1 MGLIGAKLIFDAKAC
16 QSKGFRSRAL
26 NVELVAAGQ
35 IRQGE
40 AVQTVSVIVDG
51 DRQLQIFLNVLIRD
65 VVAVGFHGNDDPL
78 TVVVGRLGQVEDHFV
93 LAVGHAFHLC
103 QIGNMAVAV
112 GGLAEL
118 AKAQLALLGRG
129 LRGFGFFVAVVD
141 LQLDALGRELQ
152 RHIVKG
158 HHKGEAAGAVGRY
171 FQILGGAVFHIGDK
185 QLDVVAGQAHIV
197 VVLLCD
203 IIQGALLD
211 GMDDHRCAAANLGV
225 AVVIGAGGA
234 ADLIAVFRRGLA
246 AGRSGGIDGL
256 LDAVEDRQ
264 EFRVDPVLLRRF
276 VKQIRFKAA
285 LCLLLRGGCVVV
297 NTLLLALHLFA

>member
-1 MGLIGAKLIFDAKAC
+1 
-16 QSKGFRSRAL
+16 
-26 NVELVAAGQ
+26 
-35 IRQGE
+35 
-40 AVQTVSVIVDG
+40 
-51 DRQLQIFLNVLIRD
+51 
-65 VVAVGFHGNDDPL
+65 
-78 TVVVGRLGQVEDHFV
+78 
-93 LAVGHAFHLC
+93 
-103 QIGNMAVAV
+103 MAVAV
-112 GGLAEL
+112 GGLVEL
-118 AKAQLALLGRG
+118 AKTQLALLGRG
-129 LRGFGFFVAVVD
+129 LRGFGITVAVVD

-197 VVLLCD
+197 VVLICGT
-203 IIQGALLD
+203 IQGALLD

-246 AGRSGGIDGL
+246 AGRGGIDGL

>member
-26 NVELVAAGQ
+26 NGEHVAAGQ

-65 VVAVGFHGNDDPL
+65 VVAVGFHGNDDTL

-103 QIGNMAVAV
+103 QIGNTAVAV

-197 VVLLCD
+197 VVLICGT
-203 IIQGALLD
+203 IQGALLD
-211 GMDDHRCAAANLGV
+211 GMDDHRCTAANLGV
-225 AVVIGAGGA
+225 AVVIGAGSA

-246 AGRSGGIDGL
+246 AGRSGIDGL
-256 LDAVEDRQ
+256 LDAVQDRQ
-264 EFRVDPVLLRRF
+264 EFRVDPVLLRHS
-276 VKQIRFKAA
+276 VNQTRFKAA
-285 LCLLLRGGCVVV
+285 LCFLLFRGGCEVVD
-297 NTLLLALHLFA
+297 TQLLALHLFA

>member
-26 NVELVAAGQ
+26 NGEQVAAGQ

-51 DRQLQIFLNVLIRD
+51 DRQLQIFLNVLIID
-65 VVAVGFHGNDDPL
+65 VAPVGFHGDDDPL
-78 TVVVGRLGQVEDHFV
+78 GVFVSRLGQIENHFV

-103 QIGNMAVAV
+103 QIGNHTVAV
-112 GGLAEL
+112 GGLLEL
-118 AKAQLALLGRG
+118 AKAQLALLGGG
-129 LRGFGFFVAVVD
+129 LVNFAATVAVVD
-141 LQLDALGRELQ
+141 LQLYALGRELQ

-171 FQILGGAVFHIGDK
+171 LQILGGAVFHIGDK
-185 QLDVVAGQAHIV
+185 QLDVIAGQAHIV

-225 AVVIGAGGA
+225 AVVIDAGSA

-246 AGRSGGIDGL
+246 AGRSGIDGL
-256 LDAVEDRQ
+256 LDAVQDRQ
-264 EFRVDPVLLRRF
+264 EFRVDPVLLRRS
-276 VKQIRFKAA
+276 VKQTRFKAA